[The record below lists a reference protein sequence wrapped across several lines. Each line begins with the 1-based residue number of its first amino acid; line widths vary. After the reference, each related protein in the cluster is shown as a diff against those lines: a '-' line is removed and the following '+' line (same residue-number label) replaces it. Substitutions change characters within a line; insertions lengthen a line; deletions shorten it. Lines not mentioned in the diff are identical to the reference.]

1 MRLRSLA
8 ATCLLLCAALAQAHD
23 ARPNFVEII
32 ETETNVFSVQWK
44 IPATVPNAA
53 LPTIRMP
60 ESCTTDARLAMQQS
74 GGAYQGRLV
83 YNCPDGLS
91 GHEVRIE
98 FPVINPSLSS
108 LFQVRLANGEQYVK
122 ILKPEES
129 SWTVPDAEN
138 KLAVAGQYT
147 LLGIE
152 HIWIGIDHLLF
163 VTCLLL
169 IARTARKVLITIT
182 GFTVAHSITLFLSA
196 LDVIR
201 IPTPPVEAAIALSV
215 VFLAWEIVKN
225 DETQLTF
232 PLPGRGIDVV
242 RPPARFR
249 VRRRPARHRPAAD
262 PAADGAAVLQHRC
275 RDRPDPVR
283 SCAGRSIPA
292 GTPRAQEGARER
304 RPRRALELDH
314 DAGQLRDRRDREL
327 LADRS
332 HLGILGIGMSGRRRG
347 RCRRIMQKIEWNPR
361 YTPEAA

>member
-1 MRLRSLA
+1 MTIRALLL
-8 ATCLLLCAALAQAHD
+8 TCLLFCTSAAHAHD
-23 ARPNFVEII
+23 SRPNFVEII
-32 ETETNVFSVQWK
+32 ETEPNVFSVQWK
-44 IPATVPNAA
+44 IPATVPDAA

-83 YNCPDGLS
+83 YNCPEGLS
-91 GHEVRIE
+91 GQEVRIE
-98 FPVINPSLSS
+98 FPIINPSLSS

-129 SWTVPDAEN
+129 TWTVPDAEN

-169 IARTARKVLITIT
+169 IARTARKVLITVT

-232 PLPGRGIDVV
+232 RYPVAVSSSFGLLHGFG
-242 RPPARFR
+242 F
-249 VRRRPARHRPAAD
+249 
-262 PAADGAAVLQHRC
+262 AAVL
-275 RDRPDPVR
+275 RDIGLPQTELP
-283 SCAGRSIPA
+283 
-292 GTPRAQEGARER
+292 T
-304 RPRRALELDH
+304 ALLFFNVGVEI
-314 DAGQLRDRRDREL
+314 GQILFL
-327 LADRS
+327 LALVAVFLVMRPVLKRLLLAQDHEVHWTWITTPSSYVIGGIASYWLIDRV
-332 HLGILGIGMSGRRRG
+332 SGF
-347 RCRRIMQKIEWNPR
+347 W
-361 YTPEAA
+361 A